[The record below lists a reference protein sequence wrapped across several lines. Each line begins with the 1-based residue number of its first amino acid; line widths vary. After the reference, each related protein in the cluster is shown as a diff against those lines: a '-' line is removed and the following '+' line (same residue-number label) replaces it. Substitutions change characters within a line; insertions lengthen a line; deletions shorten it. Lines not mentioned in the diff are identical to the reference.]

1 MEEPG
6 PRELRDRMTLYL
18 PVAMRRAIRNDFNM
32 IFYASQVRIVTP
44 STTEIVR
51 DISGMR
57 TELYPVGITMIDC

>member
-6 PRELRDRMTLYL
+6 PRELRDRMTLCL